1 MSIPSQAALLEVA
14 LKYLETELL
23 PTLEGEHRFKTRLA
37 INALRI
43 VQREGTCIDQRKV
56 QPEETSPKNG
66 NQAAKLPLNE
76 EALARQIRSGEV
88 SLNDPALLTR
98 LKQSL
103 EQALAI
109 NNPKWLRRK

>member
-14 LKYLETELL
+14 LQYLETDLL

-43 VQREGTCIDQRKV
+43 VQREGASIDQRKV
-56 QPEETSPKNG
+56 QPEDTSPKDG
-66 NQAAKLPLNE
+66 SQAAKLPINE
-76 EALARQIRSGEV
+76 EALAQQIRSGEV
-88 SLNDPALLTR
+88 SIKDPGLLAQ

-109 NNPKWLRRK
+109 NNPKWLKRK

>member
-14 LKYLETELL
+14 LQYLEAELL

-43 VQREGTCIDQRKV
+43 VQREEASQ
-56 QPEETSPKNG
+56 QG
-66 NQAAKLPLNE
+66 NAMPTE
-76 EALARQIRSGEV
+76 SALSAEQLALEIRRGGIST
-88 SLNDPALLTR
+88 NDADLLAT

-103 EQALAI
+103 EKALAI
-109 NNPKWLRRK
+109 NNPKWLKRK

>member
-14 LKYLETELL
+14 LQYLETDLL

-43 VQREGTCIDQRKV
+43 VEREN
-56 QPEETSPKNG
+56 TSLKDSD
-66 NQAAKLPLNE
+66 QAAKLPLNE
-76 EALARQIRSGEV
+76 EALAQQIRSGEV
-88 SLNDPALLTR
+88 SIKDPVLLAR

-103 EQALAI
+103 EQALVI